1 MTYEIFERAIMS
13 RAVVPE
19 EEAGKVYEIVESGQH
34 VGYLLDLTEGM
45 KTMLLKANLGDR
57 KAA

>member
-1 MTYEIFERAIMS
+1 MS
-13 RAVVPE
+13 RAAVPD
-19 EEAGKVYEIVESGQH
+19 EEAGKLYEIMEAGQH